1 MPVRTGQADAW
12 PVVLQMVGRMTLL
25 GQAGSATPTID
36 WAWIGRHTDDM
47 VTRIVKHLIFTGIA
61 VSIGFVISMAL
72 SLVIVR
78 YRWTYGPITGVAGL
92 LYTIPSLAL
101 FGLLIPITGLTV
113 TTAEIALVSY
123 TLLILIRNTV
133 AGLDAVPR
141 EVRDA
146 ALGMGFSPVQLLLKV
161 DLPLA
166 LPVIVAGLRVATVTT
181 VGLVTVTALIG
192 MDNLGSFITDGLQR
206 LFITPVLVGAALS
219 IALAV
224 AADLTLLGVERLIA
238 PWTRVA
244 REAR

>member
-1 MPVRTGQADAW
+1 VTVLLQATGGAPW
-12 PVVLQMVGRMTLL
+12 
-25 GQAGSATPTID
+25 ID
-36 WAWIGRHTDDM
+36 WAWVGRHTDDM
-47 VTRIVKHLIFTGIA
+47 VARTIKHLIFTGIA
-61 VSIGFVISMAL
+61 VGLGFAISLAL
-72 SLVIVR
+72 SLLIVR
-78 YRWTYGPITGVAGL
+78 YRWTYGPITGIAGL

-133 AGLDAVPR
+133 AGLDGVPA

-146 ALGMGFSPVQLLLKV
+146 ALGMGFSPAQLLLKV

-192 MDNLGSFITDGLQR
+192 MDNLGTFITDGLQR
-206 LFITPVLVGAALS
+206 LFVTPLLVGAVLS

-224 AADLTLLGVERLIA
+224 AADLVLLAIERLIA
-238 PWTRVA
+238 PWTRAA

>member
-1 MPVRTGQADAW
+1 
-12 PVVLQMVGRMTLL
+12 VLQAVGCVTLL
-25 GQAGSATPTID
+25 LQASGSGTPWID

-47 VTRIVKHLIFTGIA
+47 VTRTIKHLVFTGIA
-61 VSIGFVISMAL
+61 VGLGFAISLAL
-72 SLVIVR
+72 SLLIVR

-146 ALGMGFSPVQLLLKV
+146 AVGMGFSPSQLLLRV

-206 LFITPVLVGAALS
+206 LFITPLLVGAVLS

-224 AADLTLLGVERLIA
+224 AADLALLGVEWLIA

-244 REAR
+244 SESR

>member
-1 MPVRTGQADAW
+1 MRLLAQAPGGAPW
-12 PVVLQMVGRMTLL
+12 V
-25 GQAGSATPTID
+25 D
-36 WAWIGRHTDDM
+36 WAWIGRHTDD
-47 VTRIVKHLIFTGIA
+47 VVARIVKHVIFTGIA
-61 VSIGFVISMAL
+61 VGIGFAISLAL
-72 SLVIVR
+72 SLLIVR
-78 YRWTYGPITGVAGL
+78 YRWTYGPVTGIAGF

-141 EVRDA
+141 DVRDA
-146 ALGMGFSPVQLLLKV
+146 ALGMGFSPLQLLLRV

-166 LPVIVAGLRVATVTT
+166 LPVIVAGLRVDTVTT

-206 LFITPVLVGAALS
+206 LFVTPILVGAVLS

-224 AADLTLLGVERLIA
+224 VADLALLGAERLIP
-238 PWTRVA
+238 PWTRVSV
-244 REAR
+244 EAR

>member
-1 MPVRTGQADAW
+1 
-12 PVVLQMVGRMTLL
+12 MTLL
-25 GQAGSATPTID
+25 LQGAGGAPWVD
-36 WAWIGRHTDDM
+36 WGWIGRHTDDM
-47 VTRIVKHLIFTGIA
+47 VARVVKHLIFTGIA
-61 VSIGFVISMAL
+61 VGIGFAISLAL
-72 SLVIVR
+72 SLLIVR

-141 EVRDA
+141 DVRDA
-146 ALGMGFSPVQLLLKV
+146 ALGMGFSPVQLLLRV

-206 LFITPVLVGAALS
+206 LFVTPVLVGAVLS

-224 AADLTLLGVERLIA
+224 VADLALLGAERLIA
-238 PWTRVA
+238 PWTRV
-244 REAR
+244 RVEAR

>member
-1 MPVRTGQADAW
+1 
-12 PVVLQMVGRMTLL
+12 MTLL
-25 GQAGSATPTID
+25 RQAAGSVAPSID

-47 VTRIVKHLIFTGIA
+47 VARVIKHLIFTGIA
-61 VSIGFVISMAL
+61 VGLGFAISLAL
-72 SLVIVR
+72 SLLIVR

-133 AGLDAVPR
+133 AGLDGVPA

-206 LFITPVLVGAALS
+206 LFVTPLLVGAVLS

-238 PWTRVA
+238 PWTRA
-244 REAR
+244 TREAR